1 MESFAFILRRLA
13 RDLEGSSG
21 TGGADPGGSGND
33 PAPEPSCPLCRGAGY
48 VYRDVPVDH
57 PDFGKAVPC
66 QCTAR
71 QFEARRRE
79 LLRQRSNLGPFERL
93 TFENLRPE
101 GRTDDPFEQA
111 RFRNAYET
119 ARAYAEEPQG
129 WLVLTGASG
138 TGKTHLAAAIANRCL
153 DRGLAA
159 YFAVTPDLLDHLR
172 ATFGPSSEVSYDE
185 LFDYLR
191 QVDLLVLDDFGAQAG
206 TPWAHEKLFQ
216 LMNYRYVARLPTV
229 VVLAGPLDLLEDR
242 LRMRLTDPDLSRV
255 VELGMGRPRGIGLF
269 EPLRLEL
276 LRQMTFENFELR
288 ADLDPEQGASLTM
301 AYELA
306 RNFAENP
313 EGWLVFLGT
322 CGCGKTHLAAAI
334 ANHRLKRRLPVVF
347 AVVPDLL
354 DHLRSTFNPDSRITY
369 DELFESLRTSPV
381 LILDDLGAHSSS
393 PWAQEKLYQLINYR
407 YNARLPTVI
416 TSNHRLEEID
426 PRLASRMSD
435 RRLSTVVNILAP
447 DYRIDRQDRPPDRR
461 VRRSG

>member
-13 RDLEGSSG
+13 QGNEV
-21 TGGADPGGSGND
+21 PGGEG
-33 PAPEPSCPLCRGAGY
+33 PGAPGGGPEPAAEGGCPRCKGAGY
-48 VYRDVPVDH
+48 VYRDVPIDH

-66 QCTAR
+66 ECTVR

-79 LLRQRSNLGPFERL
+79 ILRQRSNLGPFERL

-101 GRTDDPFEQA
+101 GRTDDPLEQA
-111 RFRNAYET
+111 RFRNAYE
-119 ARAYAEEPQG
+119 AVRAYAENPEG

-138 TGKTHLAAAIANRCL
+138 TGKTHLAAAIANRAL
-153 DRGLAA
+153 DRGLAV
-159 YFAVTPDLLDHLR
+159 YFAVTPDLLDYLR

-185 LFDYLR
+185 LFEYLR
-191 QVDLLVLDDFGAQAG
+191 QVDLLVLDDFGLHAG

-216 LMNYRYVARLPTV
+216 LLNYRYVARLPTAV
-229 VVLAGPLDLLEDR
+229 VVAGPLDLLEDR
-242 LRMRLTDPDLSRV
+242 FRMRLTDRELSRV
-255 VELGMGRPRGIGLF
+255 VELGPVRPALRAGLF
-269 EPLRLEL
+269 DPLRLEL
-276 LRQMTFENFELR
+276 LKQMTFENFELR
-288 ADLDPEQGASLTM
+288 ADLDPEQAESLAT

-306 RNFAENP
+306 RSFAENP

-334 ANHRLKRRLPVVF
+334 ANYRLRRRQPVVF

-354 DHLRSTFNPDSRITY
+354 DYLRSTFNPDSRITY
-369 DELFESLRTSPV
+369 DELFEGLRTAPV

-416 TSNHRLEEID
+416 TSNHRLEDVD

-435 RRLSTVVNILAP
+435 RRLSTVVTILAP
-447 DYRIDRQDRPPDRR
+447 DYRIDRHDHPPDHRPRR
-461 VRRSG
+461 PV

>member
-13 RDLEGSSG
+13 RDLGGSSG
-21 TGGADPGGSGND
+21 AAGEGPGGPGD
-33 PAPEPSCPLCRGAGY
+33 EPAPEPCPFCRGAGY

-66 QCTAR
+66 ECTAR
-71 QFEARRRE
+71 EFEGRRRQ

-111 RFRNAYET
+111 RFRDACET
-119 ARAYAEEPQG
+119 ARAYADEPRG

-159 YFAVTPDLLDHLR
+159 YFAVTPDLLDYLR
-172 ATFGPSSEVSYDE
+172 ATFAPSSEVSYDE

-191 QVDLLVLDDFGAQAG
+191 QVDLLILDDFGCQAA
-206 TPWAHEKLFQ
+206 TPWAREKLFQ
-216 LMNYRYVARLPTV
+216 LINYRYAARLPTV
-229 VVLAGPLDLLEDR
+229 IVLAVPLDLLEDR
-242 LRMRLTDPDLSRV
+242 FRMRLTDPDLSRV
-255 VELGMGRPRGIGLF
+255 VEVGAARPRGIGLF
-269 EPLRLEL
+269 DPLKLEL
-276 LRQMTFENFELR
+276 LGQMTFENFELR
-288 ADLDPEQGASLTM
+288 ADLDPEQGESLAT
-301 AYELA
+301 AYKLA

-334 ANHRLKRRLPVVF
+334 ANYRLKRRRPVVF

-354 DHLRSTFNPDSRITY
+354 DHLRSTFNPESRITY
-369 DELFESLRTSPV
+369 DELFEGLRTAPV
-381 LILDDLGAHSSS
+381 RILDDLGAHSSS

-416 TSNHRLEEID
+416 TSNHRLEDID

-435 RRLSTVVNILAP
+435 RRLSTVVTILAP
-447 DYRIDRQDRPPDRR
+447 DYRIDRTDRPPDRR
-461 VRRSG
+461 TRRPA

>member
-13 RDLEGSSG
+13 RGTDGPSG
-21 TGGADPGGSGND
+21 PGGEGPEGPGD
-33 PAPEPSCPLCRGAGY
+33 DQAPEPACPLCKGAGY

-66 QCTAR
+66 ECTAR
-71 QFEARRRE
+71 QFEARRRQ
-79 LLRQRSNLGPFERL
+79 LLRERSNLGPFERL

-119 ARAYAEEPQG
+119 ARAYADEPQG

-159 YFAVTPDLLDHLR
+159 YFAVTPDLLDYLR
-172 ATFGPSSEVSYDE
+172 ATFSPSSDVTYDE

-191 QVDLLVLDDFGAQAG
+191 QVDLLVLDDFGVHAG

-216 LMNYRYVARLPTV
+216 LINYRYAARLPTV
-229 VVLAGPLDLLEDR
+229 VVVAGPLDLLDDR
-242 LRMRLTDPDLSRV
+242 LRMRLTDPDLARV
-255 VELGMGRPRGIGLF
+255 VELGAGRPRGLGLF
-269 EPLRLEL
+269 EPLKLEL

-288 ADLDPEQGASLTM
+288 TDLDPDQSDNLAM
-301 AYELA
+301 AYDLA

-334 ANHRLKRRLPVVF
+334 ANHRLKRRQPVVF

-354 DHLRSTFNPDSRITY
+354 DYLRSTFNPDSRITY
-369 DELFESLRTSPV
+369 DELFESLRTTPV

-435 RRLSTVVNILAP
+435 RRLSTVVTILAP
-447 DYRIDRQDRPPDRR
+447 DYRIDRQERPPDRR
-461 VRRSG
+461 PRRTG